1 MMVLVTL
8 GVASGLAGCSK
19 QMRLNLGKYID
30 WRQMGA
36 LQPVSLKTYVAQ
48 MASFGVP
55 TTSSCKHI
63 SSPKTSHSY
72 SNNHPLHPSV
82 GKTKKVPALQLLTM
96 LQMM

>member
-8 GVASGLAGCSK
+8 GVASGLADCSK
-19 QMRLNLGKYID
+19 QMRLDLGKYID

-36 LQPVSLKTYVAQ
+36 LQPVSLTTYVAQ

-72 SNNHPLHPSV
+72 SNNHPLHPSL